1 MQTQLTCPNCQTPY
15 PAQVFQLLDVGQQ
28 PELKEYILSGQL
40 NMAQCPNCG
49 ASGQVSTPLVY
60 HDPAHELFMTFVP
73 PEMNMDQVQRE
84 QIIGSMVRQ
93 IMEVTPQEQRK
104 AYMLQPQTIL
114 TFQTFMENIL
124 ETEGITKE
132 MIARQREQ
140 SELLSKLANA
150 DLDVRD
156 FLLEENMNLLDEQFF
171 AMLQQIIDYAAQAND
186 DEQMVKLTNLRAK
199 LMVDTP
205 VGKEIEKRQI
215 ALHGFSRDVKAQG
228 GGVSAD
234 LLLKHILINQDDD
247 AIIDAIVMTGQD
259 ALRYEFFQ
267 QFSTEIEKVEKD
279 GDLVKAQRLTDI
291 RTRLVKMY
299 DDMREQSNR
308 MMAEAAETLT
318 MLLEAPDMQM
328 AVTENFQRL
337 DDAFMY
343 FLIQRINQA
352 DEAGNADQV
361 AQLRQIQELI
371 ASTAESQVP
380 PEIRLLNQ
388 MLESPSDAEREQILD
403 ENPQMVAEEM
413 LQVLDAVQQ
422 QVEQQGQLEILENVK
437 TCKTMIRARLLEN

>member
-1 MQTQLTCPNCQTPY
+1 
-15 PAQVFQLLDVGQQ
+15 
-28 PELKEYILSGQL
+28 
-40 NMAQCPNCG
+40 
-49 ASGQVSTPLVY
+49 
-60 HDPAHELFMTFVP
+60 
-73 PEMNMDQVQRE
+73 
-84 QIIGSMVRQ
+84 
-93 IMEVTPQEQRK
+93 
-104 AYMLQPQTIL
+104 
-114 TFQTFMENIL
+114 
-124 ETEGITKE
+124 
-132 MIARQREQ
+132 
-140 SELLSKLANA
+140 
-150 DLDVRD
+150 
-156 FLLEENMNLLDEQFF
+156 
-171 AMLQQIIDYAAQAND
+171 
-186 DEQMVKLTNLRAK
+186 
-199 LMVDTP
+199 MVDTP

>member
-1 MQTQLTCPNCQTPY
+1 MQTQVTCPNCQTPY
-15 PAQVFQLLDVGQQ
+15 SAQVFQLLDVGQQ
-28 PELKEYILSGQL
+28 PEIKNYILSGQL

-49 ASGQVSTPLVY
+49 AGGQISTPLVY
-60 HDPAHELFMTFVP
+60 HDPAYELFMTFVP

-93 IMEVTPQEQRK
+93 IMDATPQEQRK
-104 AYMLQPQTIL
+104 AYMLTPQTVL
-114 TFQTFMENIL
+114 TYQTFMENIL

-140 SELLSKLANA
+140 SGLLSKLANA
-150 DLDVRD
+150 DTDVRD
-156 FLLEENMNLLDEQFF
+156 FLITENVSLLDEQFF
-171 AMLQQIIDYAAQAND
+171 AMLQQIIDMAAQSND
-186 DEQMVKLTNLRAK
+186 EEQMVKLTNLRAK

-215 ALHGFSRDVKAQG
+215 AIHAFSRDVKAQG

-234 LLLKHILINQDDD
+234 VLLKHILLNQQDD
-247 AIIDAIVMTGQD
+247 AIIDALVMTGQD
-259 ALRYEFFQ
+259 ALRYQFFQ
-267 QFSTEIEKVEKD
+267 LFSEEIEKVEKD
-279 GDLVKAQRLTDI
+279 GDLGTAQRLTDV
-291 RTRLVKMY
+291 RARLVGIY
-299 DDMREQSNR
+299 DEMREQSNR
-308 MMAEAAETLT
+308 MMEEASETLK
-318 MLLEAPDMQM
+318 MILEAPDMQT
-328 AVTENFQRL
+328 AVAENFQRL

-352 DEAGNADQV
+352 EEGGNAEQV

-371 ASTAESQVP
+371 AATAESQVP

-388 MLESPSDAEREQILD
+388 MLEAPSDAEREQILD

-422 QVEQQGQLEILENVK
+422 QVEQQGQEDVLANVK
-437 TCKTMIRARLLEN
+437 ASKALIRARL

>member
-15 PAQVFQLLDVGQQ
+15 PAQIFQLLDVGQE
-28 PELKEYILSGQL
+28 PGLKEYILSGQL

-60 HDPAHELFMTFVP
+60 HDPAHELFMTYVP
-73 PEMNMDQVQRE
+73 TEMNMDQIQRE

-93 IMEVTPQEQRK
+93 IMDATPQEQRK

-114 TFQTFMENIL
+114 TYQTFMENIL

-140 SELLSKLANA
+140 SELLTKLAKA
-150 DLDVRD
+150 DSDVRD
-156 FLLEENMNLLDEQFF
+156 FLIQENINLLDEQFF
-171 AMLQQIIDYAAQAND
+171 AMLQQFIDYASQMNEEA
-186 DEQMVKLTNLRAK
+186 QMVKLTNLRAK
-199 LMVDTP
+199 LMMSTP

-234 LLLKHILINQDDD
+234 LLLKHILLNQDDD
-247 AIIDAIVMTGQD
+247 GIIDALVMTGQD
-259 ALRYEFFQ
+259 ALRYEFFK
-267 QFSTEIEKVEKD
+267 QFSDEIEKVEQE

-291 RTRLVKMY
+291 RTRLVAVY
-299 DDMREQSNR
+299 DEIREQSNR
-308 MMAEAAETLT
+308 LMAEAAETLK
-318 MLLEAPDMQM
+318 MILEAPDMQT
-328 AVTENFQRL
+328 AVAQNFQRL

-352 DEAGNADQV
+352 EEAENAEQA
-361 AQLRQIQELI
+361 AQLRQIQEII
-371 ASTAESQVP
+371 AATAEAQVP

-388 MLESPSDAEREQILD
+388 MLEAPTDAEREQILD

-422 QVEQQGQLEILENVK
+422 QVEQQGQEDILGNIK
-437 TCKTMIRARLLEN
+437 ASKAMIRARLL